1 MYTVLICDD
10 DRDIVSAL
18 EIYLTSEGYR
28 TVSAYNGEEAI
39 AAVRTENIDLILMDV
54 MMPRLDGIRA
64 TAKLRE
70 EGNIPIILLTAKSED
85 TDKVLGLNIG
95 ADDYITKPFNPIE
108 VLARVKSQLR
118 RYTTLGGK
126 AVAEEGDGALRNG
139 TILMDDEAKSVTVDG
154 EPVSLTPIEYNILR
168 LLLKNLGR
176 VFSTAQIYEQVW
188 NDPALGS
195 ENTVAVH
202 IRRRGRPS
210 PPPQSSPGTR
220 WPTSTP
226 CGPTPITTARP
237 IPGATPGR
245 TWCGRTT

>member
-154 EPVSLTPIEYNILR
+154 ESVSLTPIEYNILR
-168 LLLKNLGR
+168 LLMKNLGR

-202 IRRRGRPS
+202 IRHLREKIEIDPANPRYLKVVWGL
-210 PPPQSSPGTR
+210 GYKMEKMT
-220 WPTSTP
+220 
-226 CGPTPITTARP
+226 
-237 IPGATPGR
+237 
-245 TWCGRTT
+245 